1 MEQQLA
7 TTLKSG
13 GAGGERKEKVAKNQH
28 YKLMTNTPPQYVRM
42 QVHAVSFYLRNLFR
56 HLSDSDVFFWRRA
69 PKLHARQLLEQHTL
83 AQDKKGS
90 KARPQ
95 ASRNSKECLT
105 PTPVVKNRLQM
116 WRASETLLSKSRSLP
131 EPLV

>member
-1 MEQQLA
+1 MRVPHL
-7 TTLKSG
+7 
-13 GAGGERKEKVAKNQH
+13 
-28 YKLMTNTPPQYVRM
+28 
-42 QVHAVSFYLRNLFR
+42 
-56 HLSDSDVFFWRRA
+56 LSDLDVFFWRRD

-116 WRASETLLSKSRSLP
+116 WRASETPLSKSKSQP
-131 EPLV
+131 EPFV